1 LAENVISIK
10 GLTKKYGKLT
20 AVADLDL
27 EVQSG
32 VVYGF
37 LGPNGAGKT
46 TVIKSIL
53 GLTTPTCGEISVFGK
68 NLYLERNEIMRKVGA
83 VVEAPALFADF
94 SALEN
99 LTYLTRF
106 SAQIPKSKILDTL
119 DLVGLGHVGKQR
131 VGTFSYGM
139 KQRLGIAQ
147 ALLPDNKLIFLD
159 EPTNGLDPHGIL
171 GVRNLINRLSSEFGI
186 TIFLSSHLLS
196 EVEQVCDYVTI
207 IDKGIKICES
217 KVSDLVT
224 EREHIEIIV
233 DQNSG
238 FAKFAEKEKLKILK
252 EEDMNGASQA
262 LFMIEGKEEDI
273 PELNRKLVNNKID
286 IYRISKHQNT
296 LEEIFVELTGKD
308 TGPSVS
314 DRF

>member
-1 LAENVISIK
+1 MSEHVIQIK
-10 GLTKKYGKLT
+10 GLTKKYGKIT
-20 AVADLDL
+20 AVSDLDL

-32 VVYGF
+32 MVYGF

-106 SAQIPKSKILDTL
+106 SAQIPQQKILETL

-171 GVRNLINRLSSEFGI
+171 GVRNLINRLSSELGI

-233 DQNSG
+233 DKKSE
-238 FAKFAEKEKLKILK
+238 FAKFAEKEKLTILK
-252 EEDMNGASQA
+252 EEKVNGDNHI
-262 LFMIEGKEEDI
+262 LFLLEGKEEDI
-273 PELNRKLVNNKID
+273 PELTRKLIKNKIN
-286 IYRISKHQNT
+286 IFRIGKHQNT
-296 LEEIFVELTGKD
+296 LEEIFVELTSKD
-308 TGPSVS
+308 SDPSVS

>member
-1 LAENVISIK
+1 MTNKIIQIK
-10 GLTKKYGKLT
+10 GLIKKYGKIT
-20 AVADLDL
+20 AVSDLDL
-27 EVQSG
+27 EVG
-32 VVYGF
+32 TGLVYGF

-53 GLTTPTCGEISVFGK
+53 GLTTPTNGEIYVFGK
-68 NLYLERNEIMRKVGA
+68 NLYLKRNEIMRNVGA

-99 LTYLTRF
+99 LTYLTKF
-106 SAQIPKSKILDTL
+106 SEQIPKIKILETL
-119 DLVGLGHVGKQR
+119 DLVGLGHVRKQR

-147 ALLPDNKLIFLD
+147 ALLPANKLIFLD

-171 GVRNLINRLSSEFGI
+171 GVRNLINRLSSDFGI

-207 IDKGIKICES
+207 IDKGIKVCES
-217 KVSDLVT
+217 KVSDLMT
-224 EREHIEIIV
+224 KREHIEIIV
-233 DQNSG
+233 KYDSG
-238 FAKFAEKEKLKILK
+238 FAKFAEQEKIKILRK
-252 EEDMNGASQA
+252 EDINGKKHS
-262 LFMIEGKEEDI
+262 LFMIEGKEKDI
-273 PELNRKLVNNKID
+273 PELNKHLVKNKID

-296 LEEIFVELTGKD
+296 LEDIFVELTGQNSRS
-308 TGPSVS
+308 SVS